1 MQIRESRTA
10 AGNLVRIETDVT
22 DFMQHQAA
30 LRRARDEAEGANRAK
45 SEFLAMMSHELRT
58 PLNAIIGFSEV
69 MRDGLFGPLPPRYQ
83 EYLKDIND
91 SGLHLLQI
99 IGDIL
104 DMSKLDAGKA
114 VLSESLCDIDLIIKR
129 CQRLLAHRA
138 ESGRVLIE
146 AQLPADLPGLWADE
160 LKLRQ
165 IILNLLSNAVKF
177 TRAGGR
183 VIISA
188 RDLGASDAD
197 GGLVIEIADNGIGM
211 DTESIPTALTPF
223 RQIDNRLDRKY
234 EGTGLGL
241 PLSKGLVELHGGV
254 LDIKSQVHL
263 GTTVADPP
271 SGDAPA
277 GAGAGRN
284 TCRAG
289 ITNARLTQAAGAH
302 PPLGRAPFAD
312 RYHSRICS
320 PVQNATPL
328 CRLAYSRNA
337 SRYLIRCGTP
347 LNIGVD
353 RDREEFGARRAFHVE
368 PVELI
373 DRAAQ
378 QLVGAMMLH
387 DHHRNVV
394 ELDRVGQRHQRPVRR
409 ADLGR
414 LVVVNPVA
422 DILHAGF
429 GEEFRRLIGLREA
442 RPEPADRS
450 LAGEFLQQIERL
462 ADGRALVLQ
471 LVDRALHIAVAHE
484 FPAAAR
490 ARPRR
495 RADSSRP
502 LWH

>member
-1 MQIRESRTA
+1 MVTLLASGASAWLTWPNRRRLRAGSVGYDRLADALQSLHDGVSVYDPSGNLILSNAARRRARDPGHAETAQGADGRWVQIRESRTA

-263 GTTVADPP
+263 GTTVAIRL
-271 SGDAPA
+271 PA
-277 GAGAGRN
+277 M
-284 TCRAG
+284 
-289 ITNARLTQAAGAH
+289 
-302 PPLGRAPFAD
+302 
-312 RYHSRICS
+312 
-320 PVQNATPL
+320 
-328 CRLAYSRNA
+328 
-337 SRYLIRCGTP
+337 
-347 LNIGVD
+347 
-353 RDREEFGARRAFHVE
+353 RRRVRE
-368 PVELI
+368 PVE
-373 DRAAQ
+373 A
-378 QLVGAMMLH
+378 
-387 DHHRNVV
+387 
-394 ELDRVGQRHQRPVRR
+394 
-409 ADLGR
+409 
-414 LVVVNPVA
+414 
-422 DILHAGF
+422 HAGQA
-429 GEEFRRLIGLREA
+429 LRTH
-442 RPEPADRS
+442 
-450 LAGEFLQQIERL
+450 G
-462 ADGRALVLQ
+462 
-471 LVDRALHIAVAHE
+471 
-484 FPAAAR
+484 
-490 ARPRR
+490 
-495 RADSSRP
+495 
-502 LWH
+502 